1 MKYPFHLVDV
11 FSSTPFGGNR
21 LAILPDATGIS
32 TDGMQKIAREF
43 NFPESTF
50 VLLKNGPANS
60 YRVRIFTPRA
70 ELNFAGHPTIGTAC
84 AMVMKQHA
92 RTVDPIRLILEEN
105 IGPVMV
111 DVAQRNGGY
120 HGTLTLS
127 GKIDAPTG
135 APAPADLAA
144 VLSIEPAEVSQPF
157 FAGVG
162 LPFCFA
168 QLKSNEAVDR
178 ATVNRAAW
186 TATLSRAWSPHLFF
200 FAGDLRDGGN
210 LYARMCAP
218 ALGVEEDPA
227 TGSACAAL
235 VGAMASKPDFGGTAY
250 RLSIQ
255 QGVSMGCRSEIEAEA
270 RKSGGV
276 VTSVSV
282 GGATAYIASGEIE
295 VPPSA
300 LVSSLR
306 QRRERPIVR
315 EALHRRA

>member
-11 FSSTPFGGNR
+11 FSSTPFGGNQ

-32 TDGMQKIAREF
+32 TEGMQKIAREF

-50 VLLKNGPANS
+50 VLPKNDLNT

-70 ELNFAGHPTIGTAC
+70 ELDFAGHPTIGTAC
-84 AMVMKQHA
+84 ALVMKQ
-92 RTVDPIRLILEEN
+92 RVQTTDPIRLMLEEN
-105 IGPVMV
+105 IGPVRV

-135 APAPADLAA
+135 APAPADLAG
-144 VLSIEPAEVSQPF
+144 VLSIEPAEVSQTF

-178 ATVNRAAW
+178 AAVNRAVW
-186 TATLSRAWSPHLFF
+186 TATLSRAWSPNLFF
-200 FAGDLRDGGN
+200 FAGDLRDGGK

-235 VGAMASKPDFGGTAY
+235 VGAMASKHDFGGAVY

-255 QGVSMGCRSEIEAEA
+255 QGVSMGRRSEIQAEA
-270 RKSGGV
+270 HKSGGV

-282 GGATAYIASGEIE
+282 SGATTYIASGEIE
-295 VPPSA
+295 VPQSA
-300 LVSSLR
+300 LVS
-306 QRRERPIVR
+306 
-315 EALHRRA
+315 

>member
-1 MKYPFHLVDV
+1 MKYTFHIVDV
-11 FSSTPFGGNR
+11 FSSTPFGGNQ
-21 LAILPDATGIS
+21 LAVLPDAAGIS
-32 TDGMQKIAREF
+32 TEGMQKIAREF

-50 VLLKNGPANS
+50 VLPKNDPNT

-70 ELNFAGHPTIGTAC
+70 ELDFAGHPTIGTAC
-84 AMVMKQHA
+84 ALVMQQRVQA
-92 RTVDPIRLILEEN
+92 ADLIRLILEEN
-105 IGPVMV
+105 VGPVTV

-120 HGTLTLS
+120 HGLLTLS

-144 VLSIEPAEVSQPF
+144 VLSIEPAEVSQSF

-168 QLKSNEAVDR
+168 QLRSNEVVDR
-178 ATVNRAAW
+178 AVINRTAW
-186 TATLSRAWSPHLFF
+186 AATLSRAWSPNLFF
-200 FAGDLRDGGN
+200 FAGDLRDGGH

-218 ALGVEEDPA
+218 ALGIEEDPA

-235 VGAMASKPDFGGTAY
+235 VGAMASKQDFGGTAY
-250 RLSIQ
+250 RLSIK
-255 QGVSMGCRSEIEAEA
+255 QGVSMGRRSEIEAEA

-282 GGATAYIASGEIE
+282 GGATAYIASGDIE

-300 LVSSLR
+300 LVS
-306 QRRERPIVR
+306 
-315 EALHRRA
+315 

>member
-1 MKYPFHLVDV
+1 VKYPFHLVDV
-11 FSSTPFGGNR
+11 FSSTPFGGNP

-32 TDGMQKIAREF
+32 ADGMQKIAREF

-50 VLLKNGPANS
+50 VLPMNDLDT

-70 ELNFAGHPTIGTAC
+70 ELDFAGHPTIGTAC
-84 AMVMKQHA
+84 ALVMTQRV
-92 RTVDPIRLILEEN
+92 RTADPIRLILEEN

-111 DVAQRNGGY
+111 DVARRNGGY

-127 GKIDAPTG
+127 GKIDAPAG
-135 APAPADLAA
+135 APAPSDLAA
-144 VLSIEPAEVSQPF
+144 VLSIEPAEVSQSF

-178 ATVNRAAW
+178 AAINRAAW
-186 TATLSRAWSPHLFF
+186 TATLSRAWSPNLFF
-200 FAGDLRDGGN
+200 FAGDLRDGGE

-235 VGAMASKPDFGGTAY
+235 VGAMASKHDFGGTAY
-250 RLSIQ
+250 HLSIR
-255 QGVSMGCRSEIEAEA
+255 QGVSMGRRSEIEAQA

-276 VTSVSV
+276 VTAVSVS
-282 GGATAYIASGEIE
+282 GATAYIASGEIE

-300 LVSSLR
+300 LVS
-306 QRRERPIVR
+306 
-315 EALHRRA
+315 